1 MISVRDP
8 PPRRSS
14 GARTDADVEN
24 VENVTHRARE
34 LGRRLIRDARARDDD
49 DDDDDD
55 DDAIDRAIAIASI
68 TPASP
73 MTERTAETHGE
84 TTNDDWRRE
93 RYQFAIAPCREK
105 GAIRKYR

>member
-1 MISVRDP
+1 MISVREP

-14 GARTDADVEN
+14 GARTDADVEK

-34 LGRRLIRDARARDDD
+34 RGRRLIRDARAR

-73 MTERTAETHGE
+73 MTERTAETNGE
-84 TTNDDWRRE
+84 TKNDDWRRE
-93 RYQFAIAPCREK
+93 RYSSVQTDKTRRNAPGR
-105 GAIRKYR
+105 G